1 MTTNETIGS
10 NAQNAAA
17 EAAETV
23 ANAGKETLET
33 VIKLGADAATEGY
46 RNAADYGR
54 QQADMARSTC
64 EKVLR
69 YGRDNIDAVSE
80 ASALAIAGAEACLTE
95 MADGART
102 AMAENLALM
111 QRAFA
116 VSSPREFLDIQI
128 EAGNG
133 TINRIIVQTTKIN
146 RIAADSVTKAST
158 PLKARLDAAMESF
171 VKPHAA

>member
-54 QQADMARSTC
+54 QQADMARSAC

-80 ASALAIAGAEACLTE
+80 ASALAIAGAEALPDR
-95 MADGART
+95 DGRWRQDRHGG
-102 AMAENLALM
+102 E
-111 QRAFA
+111 
-116 VSSPREFLDIQI
+116 S
-128 EAGNG
+128 
-133 TINRIIVQTTKIN
+133 
-146 RIAADSVTKAST
+146 
-158 PLKARLDAAMESF
+158 RLDAARLRSLL
-171 VKPHAA
+171 AARTPRHPNRSGQRHDQSDDRADDEDQSNRPRTP